1 MTPLKGHIR
10 KRSEKSYSVVIY
22 LGRDELTGKQKYKW
36 YTVHGNK
43 REAERFLAKKITE
56 LEAGLPADPGK
67 LTMAEYLRIWLEK
80 YAKPK
85 VGPRTLESYTQ
96 IIEQHLIPALGRIP
110 IARLSPTHLQEY
122 YLRALQS
129 GRKDGKPGGLS
140 ARSVLYHHRI
150 LHKAL
155 RTAVKWR
162 IVPYNAAEA
171 ADPPSMEQKEM
182 RSLTSE
188 QAVLLLRALEG
199 DRLYA
204 LFLLALATGMRQ
216 SELLGLR
223 WEDVNFDNLTISV
236 RQTLQKRKGQL
247 LVQGTKTSK
256 SRRQVAISQGIA
268 EVLLKHKAQQNRER
282 PFYRED
288 NGFVFC
294 TANGT
299 PISARNLTRKFKAVL
314 KAAGLPDIRFYD
326 LRHTHASLLL
336 QAGVNPKVV
345 SERLGHSQIN
355 LTLDTYSHVLPGLQE
370 QAATSLDHIL
380 FPDENGSGRVH

>member
-1 MTPLKGHIR
+1 MK
-10 KRSEKSYSVVIY
+10 
-22 LGRDELTGKQKYKW
+22 
-36 YTVHGNK
+36 
-43 REAERFLAKKITE
+43 
-56 LEAGLPADPGK
+56 
-67 LTMAEYLRIWLEK
+67 
-80 YAKPK
+80 
-85 VGPRTLESYTQ
+85 
-96 IIEQHLIPALGRIP
+96 
-110 IARLSPTHLQEY
+110 
-122 YLRALQS
+122 
-129 GRKDGKPGGLS
+129 
-140 ARSVLYHHRI
+140 
-150 LHKAL
+150 
-155 RTAVKWR
+155 TAVKWR

-171 ADPPSMEQKEM
+171 ADPPSMEQREM

-188 QAVLLLRALEG
+188 QTAALLRTLEG

-204 LFLLALATGMRQ
+204 LFCLAVATGMRQ
-216 SELLGLR
+216 AELLGLR
-223 WEDVNFDNLTISV
+223 WEDVNFDNRTISV
-236 RQTLQKRKGQL
+236 RQTLQKRRGRL

-256 SRRQVAISQGIA
+256 SRRQVAISEGIA
-268 EVLLKHKAQQNRER
+268 EILLRHKAQQDRER

-288 NGFVFC
+288 NGLVFC

-370 QAATSLDHIL
+370 QVAASLDDIL
-380 FPDENGSGRVH
+380 FPDKNNSGYEH